1 MILVGHSIAG
11 DELTAF
17 AASHADRVDS
27 LVCLDAAWDRS
38 QEPEAKAVREGKEPP
53 GGPSIPKEAFVSVDA
68 YLSYFQKIFSSEWS
82 NAFEAS
88 LRDGIVIH
96 ADGTVERRT
105 PDRVYRAIRKG
116 SLLASLNYSD
126 VKPRTL
132 SLYEDPSTVDDA
144 QVRQE
149 LTKEIDRDIALI
161 KKSGPQIL
169 VAQVAGAGHYLFTD
183 HLDDV
188 VKKMND
194 FLEQNHQR

>member
-1 MILVGHSIAG
+1 
-11 DELTAF
+11 
-17 AASHADRVDS
+17 
-27 LVCLDAAWDRS
+27 
-38 QEPEAKAVREGKEPP
+38 
-53 GGPSIPKEAFVSVDA
+53 
-68 YLSYFQKIFSSEWS
+68 
-82 NAFEAS
+82 
-88 LRDGIVIH
+88 
-96 ADGTVERRT
+96 
-105 PDRVYRAIRKG
+105 
-116 SLLASLNYSD
+116 LNYSD